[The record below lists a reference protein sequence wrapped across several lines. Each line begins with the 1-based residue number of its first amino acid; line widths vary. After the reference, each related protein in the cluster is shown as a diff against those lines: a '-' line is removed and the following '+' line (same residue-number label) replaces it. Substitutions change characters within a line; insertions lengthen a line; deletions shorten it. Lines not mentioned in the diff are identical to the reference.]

1 MSFSYHAFFGNVPF
15 ASTFFLEKSG
25 VARQSNGIMKH
36 TISALVE
43 NKFGVLARV
52 AGMFSG
58 RGFNIET
65 LNVGPVG
72 GGKYSRITA
81 TVNDDRNSV
90 EQCVKQLNKLVNV
103 IDVEEY
109 SVPGSFVEREL
120 VLVKVKADNKTRAEI
135 VQTADL
141 FHARVVN
148 VGKDSLI
155 IQCTGNP
162 NKMAAFMN
170 MIEPFGIID
179 MARTGNVALS
189 RTGEGNLG

>member
-1 MSFSYHAFFGNVPF
+1 
-15 ASTFFLEKSG
+15 
-25 VARQSNGIMKH
+25 MKH

-65 LNVGPVG
+65 LNVGPIC

-90 EQCVKQLNKLVNV
+90 EQCVKQLDKLVNV
-103 IDVEEY
+103 IDVKDY
-109 SVPGSFVEREL
+109 SVPGTFVEREL
-120 VLVKVKADNKTRAEI
+120 VLVKVKADRKTRAEI

-141 FHARVVN
+141 FHARVIDVD
-148 VGKDSLI
+148 KASLI

-162 NKMAAFMN
+162 NKMKAFMN

-189 RTGEGNLG
+189 RGLGE